1 MTGLARR
8 RFMLATGYVLAGLG
22 VLAAATA
29 FDGRFPTFYRWVL
42 FAIAFAVLEY
52 NSVEVNDRMF
62 QSSSVMVVLT
72 AGIVFALDGDSAALG
87 LATIAALG
95 PLLPDDLRHRRWFQ
109 PMANMGQLVVSAGA
123 AGFVLDIMLANVGSP
138 TTRFLP
144 RIVVAGVVASA
155 VYTLINWQLVR
166 FAVAFVYR
174 TRDVV
179 PWSRM
184 SLFVGSLLT
193 MGIVGALL
201 GTTIV
206 FVAGGGDPAVTPLIL
221 VVYLIGHLSLSSYAQ
236 LREAHEA
243 TLRGFVKALEAKDL
257 YTRGHT
263 ERVAYFAQLTG
274 QELSF
279 SGTQLERLRWAALI
293 HDVGKLAVPG
303 ELIRKKGRL
312 SSDEYLDMKAHAHL
326 VEEILAEVEFLEP
339 MVDIA
344 SSHHSHYDGSGYGG
358 RGHQSGT
365 QPSLESCILAVA
377 DAFDAMTSTR
387 SYRMALTQAFA
398 IEELRQH
405 AGTQFHPDVIDA
417 LERGLRKVGETYGSR
432 NLDDEEL
439 ARRLAEQQVVDEA
452 V

>member
-1 MTGLARR
+1 MSVLSGSLAVMGIIGGL
-8 RFMLATGYVLAGLG
+8 LG
-22 VLAAATA
+22 
-29 FDGRFPTFYRWVL
+29 
-42 FAIAFAVLEY
+42 
-52 NSVEVNDRMF
+52 
-62 QSSSVMVVLT
+62 
-72 AGIVFALDGDSAALG
+72 
-87 LATIAALG
+87 ATIA
-95 PLLPDDLRHRRWFQ
+95 
-109 PMANMGQLVVSAGA
+109 LV
-123 AGFVLDIMLANVGSP
+123 
-138 TTRFLP
+138 
-144 RIVVAGVVASA
+144 
-155 VYTLINWQLVR
+155 
-166 FAVAFVYR
+166 
-174 TRDVV
+174 
-179 PWSRM
+179 
-184 SLFVGSLLT
+184 
-193 MGIVGALL
+193 
-201 GTTIV
+201 
-206 FVAGGGDPAVTPLIL
+206 DPAVTPLIL
-221 VVYLIGHLSLSSYAQ
+221 VVYLIGHLSVSSQAQ

-312 SSDEYLDMKAHAHL
+312 SADEYLDMKAHAHL

-358 RGHQSGT
+358 RGHRSGT

-417 LERGLRKVGETYGSR
+417 LERGLQKVGETYGSR

>member
-1 MTGLARR
+1 M
-8 RFMLATGYVLAGLG
+8 
-22 VLAAATA
+22 
-29 FDGRFPTFYRWVL
+29 
-42 FAIAFAVLEY
+42 
-52 NSVEVNDRMF
+52 
-62 QSSSVMVVLT
+62 
-72 AGIVFALDGDSAALG
+72 
-87 LATIAALG
+87 AALG
-95 PLLPDDLRHRRWFQ
+95 PFLPADLRERRWFQ
-109 PMANMGQLVVSAGA
+109 PMANMGQMMISAGA
-123 AGFVLDIMLANVGSP
+123 AGLILDVMLADVGVA
-138 TTRFLP
+138 TRSDIA
-144 RIVVAGVVASA
+144 RIVAAGVTASIA
-155 VYTLINWQLVR
+155 YTVINWQMVR
-166 FAVAFVYR
+166 VAVRFVYR

-184 SLFVGSLLT
+184 SVLSGSLAV
-193 MGIVGALL
+193 MGIIGGLL
-201 GTTIV
+201 GATIALV
-206 FVAGGGDPAVTPLIL
+206 DPAVTPLIL
-221 VVYLIGHLSLSSYAQ
+221 VVYLIGHLSVSSQAQ

-312 SSDEYLDMKAHAHL
+312 SADEYLDMKAHAHL

-358 RGHQSGT
+358 RGHRSGT

-417 LERGLRKVGETYGSR
+417 LERGLQKVGETYGSR